1 VLFVRCWIVS
11 FIAVADPIV
20 NVKYR
25 VIVRVHFI
33 RSFSYIL
40 LLVLSVDVW
49 ESFQNSFDFGITG
62 KTKNDIN
69 FGITSEDP
77 LLLNDFNFGIS
88 VEAKEHFLLW

>member
-1 VLFVRCWIVS
+1 M
-11 FIAVADPIV
+11 
-20 NVKYR
+20 
-25 VIVRVHFI
+25 
-33 RSFSYIL
+33 
-40 LLVLSVDVW
+40 DVW

-62 KTKNDIN
+62 KTKNVIN